1 MGPLLNGT
9 LVTKHIETAKVL
21 SAFFVLVFVGKTYLQ
36 ESHAAES
43 SGKAE
48 QRRLSLDRGSGRE
61 HLKKQDI
68 HKSSGFDEMHPQMLP
83 NLTLRP
89 LLITLEK
96 NHSHL
101 K

>member
-9 LVTKHIETAKVL
+9 LVTKHIENAKVL
-21 SAFFVLVFVGKTYLQ
+21 NAFFVLVFGKTYLQ

-43 SGKAE
+43 SGKVE

-61 HLKKQDI
+61 HLKKQNI
-68 HKSSGFDEMHPQMLP
+68 HMSSGSDEMHPQMLP